1 MNLNV
6 TKHGTS
12 VVLAPVGRID
22 HASADAFGASLQ
34 PHLDQCR
41 GEAGAIVIDMR
52 GVDYVSSVGLRI
64 LMVASRQI
72 KGQKGRIVIAGLAP
86 LVREVFDI
94 SRFNLVFELFDDVD
108 AALNAVGGH
117 G

>member
-1 MNLNV
+1 MDLNV
-6 TKHGTS
+6 TQRGTH

-22 HASADAFGASLQ
+22 HASAEAFGSGLQ
-34 PHLDQCR
+34 PFLDQCQ
-41 GEAGAIVIDMR
+41 GDTQAIIIDMS

-64 LMVASRQI
+64 LMVASRQV
-72 KGQKGRIVIAGLAP
+72 KNQKGRIVIAGLTP

-94 SRFNLVFELFDDVD
+94 SRFNLVFDLFDDVE
-108 AALNAVGGH
+108 AAATAIGGH